1 MAPTPSSNFGAF
13 MRSAVFEYE
22 ATIGE
27 KMTGNP
33 LLEANS
39 VEDILKYT
47 EKKLNDFTDCRHN
60 DRKWDKVRTVIASA
74 LEPIATVSKAMGA
87 ATGNI

>member
-1 MAPTPSSNFGAF
+1 
-13 MRSAVFEYE
+13 
-22 ATIGE
+22 
-27 KMTGNP
+27 
-33 LLEANS
+33 